1 MNAFGFVDY
10 LNSMIDEA
18 NDKVDTLKRCAG
30 KVVEVD
36 ETTDGGKAT
45 VECMNRRLT
54 LLNKTGENL
63 AIGDSVW
70 VHYWTNLANG
80 YIALR
85 NGLPN
90 GGSSFSINNAVA
102 MLENQASV
110 YTVSTEV
117 FDIDIKHS
125 IKAKYGNPH
134 NLIIASNIPIVV
146 TSLDNSNTIAEIYPT
161 ISAIPSGV
169 LSTERKI
176 EVGNVETGIYT
187 SIIGSYSSGWSWG
200 ADVLIQTP
208 MTVENVEGT
217 NIYNICYTSSDNYTL
232 RRANGSKAYFT
243 SFTDLGLALLT
254 AQIQSATTE
263 MPYGYAVCRAVCVAS
278 YDKDDSAI
286 AVSKISQRTINVPFA
301 SEAEYNYAVCTLTKS
316 EINPSNGG
324 GS

>member
-1 MNAFGFVDY
+1 MSSF
-10 LNSMIDEA
+10 IDFLKDVAEDRMEA
-18 NDKVDTLKRCAG
+18 EDSLKRCSG
-30 KVVEVD
+30 VVESIV
-36 ETTDGGKAT
+36 ENTNGGKA
-45 VECMNRRLT
+45 VVRCMNRSLT
-54 LLNKTGENL
+54 MLNKTGEIL
-63 AIGDSVW
+63 SVGDSVW
-70 VHYWTNLANG
+70 VHYWGNLANG

-90 GGSSFSINNAVA
+90 SSGGASFSISNAVA
-102 MLENQASV
+102 MLQTQASI
-110 YTVSTEV
+110 YTVATEV
-117 FDIDIKHS
+117 FDVDVENS
-125 IKAKYGNPH
+125 IRAKYGDPS
-134 NLIIASNIPIVV
+134 NLIIASGIPIVV
-146 TSLDNSNTIAEIYPT
+146 TALNDTNTIAEIYST

-176 EVGNVETGIYT
+176 EVGDVETGIYT

-200 ADVLIQTP
+200 ADVLLQIP
-208 MTVENVEGT
+208 ITVGNVEGT

-263 MPYGYAVCRAVCVAS
+263 MPYGYVVCRAVCVAS
-278 YDKDDSAI
+278 YDKDDSAV
-286 AVSKISQRTINVPFA
+286 AVSKISSRTINVPFA

>member
-30 KVVEVD
+30 KVVAVD

-90 GGSSFSINNAVA
+90 GGSAFSINNAVA

-125 IKAKYGNPH
+125 IKAKYGNPN

-169 LSTERKI
+169 LSTERKL
-176 EVGNVETGIYT
+176 GDYLSIYT
-187 SIIGSYSSGWSWG
+187 SVIGTFSGSSWAWG
-200 ADVLIQTP
+200 ADVLMQIPT
-208 MTVENVEGT
+208 TVDLVEGS
-217 NIYNICYTSSDNYTL
+217 NIYNLCLYQNYTL
-232 RRANGSKAYFT
+232 KRADGNDAYFN
-243 SFTDLGLALLT
+243 SFTDLGFALLT
-254 AQIQSATTE
+254 SQIQSPTTG
-263 MPYGYAVCRAVCVAS
+263 MPYGYVICRAVCVAS
-278 YDKDDSAI
+278 YDRDDSAI
-286 AVSKISQRTINVPFA
+286 AVSKISARTFDVPFA
-301 SEAEYNYAVCTLTKS
+301 NMAEYNYAVCTLTKS

-324 GS
+324 GG